1 MNNPVPLEYVTS
13 FAQTSQA
20 LMLQLATPLLTSGE
34 HGADFNR
41 FAEVAQAQQDYL
53 QRMSAL
59 WLSTIT

>member
-13 FAQTSQA
+13 FAQTNQA

-41 FAEVAQAQQDYL
+41 LAEW
-53 QRMSAL
+53 RRFSK
-59 WLSTIT
+59 ITCSE